1 MAWFLAIEARSV
13 AADTGDGKG
22 RLSCNGIAP
31 SDSGATGYR
40 SASLFRSPTRASFM
54 QRNRRWLAA
63 CKLQRGVPRPLHPAR
78 AIERKSKTMTASD
91 LVLALLLALTAL
103 LYSSVGH
110 AGASGYLAAMALFD
124 MAPAQMKPTALV
136 LNTLVAAIGTWNF
149 WRGGWLRWR
158 LFWPFAL
165 TSIPA
170 ALIGGAI
177 TLADVYY
184 RPLVGAVLVY
194 SALRLLMSS
203 TQAQTEPRPPSILV
217 AVAAGA
223 VLGLLSGLT
232 GVGGG
237 IFLSPLI
244 VLAGWGTVREASGVA
259 APFILVNS
267 VAGLIGRGLTT
278 LALPAAIPLWLAAVL
293 VGGALGSWL
302 GSRRLPMLAIRRL
315 LAIVL
320 LLAGGKMLLA
330 SI

>member
-1 MAWFLAIEARSV
+1 
-13 AADTGDGKG
+13 
-22 RLSCNGIAP
+22 
-31 SDSGATGYR
+31 
-40 SASLFRSPTRASFM
+40 
-54 QRNRRWLAA
+54 
-63 CKLQRGVPRPLHPAR
+63 
-78 AIERKSKTMTASD
+78 MTTHD
-91 LVLALLLALTAL
+91 LALTALFLLVAL

-110 AGASGYLAAMALFD
+110 AGASGYLAVMALFD
-124 MAPAQMKPTALV
+124 MTPAQMKPTALV
-136 LNTLVAAIGTWNF
+136 MNALVAAIGTWNF
-149 WRGGWLRWR
+149 WRGGWFRWR

-170 ALIGGAI
+170 ALIGGTI
-177 TLADVYY
+177 TLPDIYY

-194 SALRLLMSS
+194 SALRLLMAPTRS
-203 TQAQTEPRPPSILV
+203 QAEPHAPSVII
-217 AVAAGA
+217 AVIAGA

-267 VAGLIGRGLTT
+267 IAGLAGRGLTT
-278 LALPAAIPLWLAAVL
+278 AALPAQLPVWLFAVL
-293 VGGALGSWL
+293 VGGTLGSWL

-320 LLAGGKMLLA
+320 LLAGAKMLLA
-330 SI
+330 AI

>member
-1 MAWFLAIEARSV
+1 MSQH
-13 AADTGDGKG
+13 D
-22 RLSCNGIAP
+22 
-31 SDSGATGYR
+31 
-40 SASLFRSPTRASFM
+40 
-54 QRNRRWLAA
+54 
-63 CKLQRGVPRPLHPAR
+63 
-78 AIERKSKTMTASD
+78 
-91 LVLALLLALTAL
+91 LLLGLLFLLTAL

-136 LNTLVAAIGTWNF
+136 LNALVAAIGTWNF
-149 WRGGWLRWR
+149 WRGGWFRWR
-158 LFWPFAL
+158 LFWPFAV

-170 ALIGGAI
+170 ALVGGAI
-177 TLADVYY
+177 TLPDVYY

-194 SALRLLMSS
+194 SAIRLMM
-203 TQAQTEPRPPSILV
+203 PPSQMQSDPQPPAIAT
-217 AVAAGA
+217 AVVSGA

-244 VLAGWGTVREASGVA
+244 VLAGWGSVREASGVA

-267 VAGLIGRGLTT
+267 LAGLAGRGLVTA
-278 LALPAAIPLWLAAVL
+278 ALPAAIPAWLLLVL
-293 VGGALGSWL
+293 FGGAIGSWA

-315 LAIVL
+315 LALVL

-330 SI
+330 AV

>member
-1 MAWFLAIEARSV
+1 MSQH
-13 AADTGDGKG
+13 D
-22 RLSCNGIAP
+22 
-31 SDSGATGYR
+31 
-40 SASLFRSPTRASFM
+40 
-54 QRNRRWLAA
+54 
-63 CKLQRGVPRPLHPAR
+63 
-78 AIERKSKTMTASD
+78 
-91 LVLALLLALTAL
+91 LLLGLLFALTAL

-124 MAPAQMKPTALV
+124 IAPAQMKPTALV
-136 LNTLVAAIGTWNF
+136 LNALVAAIGTWNF
-149 WRGGWLRWR
+149 WRGGWFRWR

-170 ALIGGAI
+170 ALLGGAI
-177 TLADVYY
+177 TLPDVYY
-184 RPLVGAVLVY
+184 RPLVGVVLVY
-194 SALRLLMSS
+194 SAARLLMAPSLS
-203 TQAQTEPRPPSILV
+203 QREPTPPALPIAL
-217 AVAAGA
+217 AAGA

-267 VAGLIGRGLTT
+267 LAGLAGRGLVAST
-278 LALPAAIPLWLAAVL
+278 LPAAIPVWLLLVL
-293 VGGALGSWL
+293 IGGALGSWA
-302 GSRRLPMLAIRRL
+302 GSRRLPMHAIRRL

-330 SI
+330 AV

>member
-1 MAWFLAIEARSV
+1 
-13 AADTGDGKG
+13 
-22 RLSCNGIAP
+22 
-31 SDSGATGYR
+31 
-40 SASLFRSPTRASFM
+40 
-54 QRNRRWLAA
+54 
-63 CKLQRGVPRPLHPAR
+63 
-78 AIERKSKTMTASD
+78 MTTHD
-91 LVLALLLALTAL
+91 LALTALFLLVAL

-110 AGASGYLAAMALFD
+110 AGASGYLAVMALFD
-124 MAPAQMKPTALV
+124 MTPAQMKPTALV
-136 LNTLVAAIGTWNF
+136 MNALVAAIGTWNF
-149 WRGGWLRWR
+149 WRGGWFRWR

-170 ALIGGAI
+170 ALIGGTI
-177 TLADVYY
+177 TLPDIYY

-194 SALRLLMSS
+194 SALRLLMAPTRS
-203 TQAQTEPRPPSILV
+203 QAEPHAPSVIV
-217 AVAAGA
+217 AVIAGA

-267 VAGLIGRGLTT
+267 IAGLAGRGLTT
-278 LALPAAIPLWLAAVL
+278 AALPAPLPVWLIAVL
-293 VGGALGSWL
+293 VGGTLGSWL

-320 LLAGGKMLLA
+320 LLAGAKMLLA
-330 SI
+330 AI

>member
-1 MAWFLAIEARSV
+1 LMTQHDVLLGVLFL
-13 AADTGDGKG
+13 
-22 RLSCNGIAP
+22 
-31 SDSGATGYR
+31 
-40 SASLFRSPTRASFM
+40 
-54 QRNRRWLAA
+54 
-63 CKLQRGVPRPLHPAR
+63 
-78 AIERKSKTMTASD
+78 
-91 LVLALLLALTAL
+91 LTAL

-136 LNTLVAAIGTWNF
+136 LNALVAAIGTWNF
-149 WRGGWLRWR
+149 WRGGWFRWR
-158 LFWPFAL
+158 LFWPFAV

-177 TLADVYY
+177 TLPDVYY

-194 SALRLLMSS
+194 SAARLLMSPS
-203 TQAQTEPRPPSILV
+203 PSQREPQPPSILV
-217 AVAAGA
+217 AVIAGA

-267 VAGLIGRGLTT
+267 IAGLAGRGLAAST
-278 LALPAAIPLWLAAVL
+278 LPAAIPFWLLMVL
-293 VGGALGSWL
+293 AGGTLGSWA

-315 LAIVL
+315 LAVVL
-320 LLAGGKMLLA
+320 LLAGAKMLLA
-330 SI
+330 AI